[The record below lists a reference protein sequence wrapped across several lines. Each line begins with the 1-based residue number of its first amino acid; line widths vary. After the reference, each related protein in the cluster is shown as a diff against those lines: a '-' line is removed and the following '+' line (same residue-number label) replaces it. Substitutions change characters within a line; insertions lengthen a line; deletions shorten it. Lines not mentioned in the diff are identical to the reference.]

1 MSPETPCVPSFHSIH
16 GLSHLGS
23 SLQNPTAYSALS
35 TFLGSLFS
43 LFPRHK
49 AQCFSILL
57 DLISLDPEPPSEG
70 SANPLFDEDPIN
82 NYKEEARLVQ
92 ITGRWLSVF
101 VKVHHAEVADQ
112 LQQLCERVAL
122 VLQLHQQELLG
133 CSMKLWEQPR
143 KVLLL
148 YKLLI
153 LRMVLLSAPFN
164 SPCMADINMSI
175 QQLKEADQT
184 LMFQPLLSNVL

>member
-1 MSPETPCVPSFHSIH
+1 MVSPTI
-16 GLSHLGS
+16 GS
-23 SLQNPTAYSALS
+23 SLQNTTAYSALL

-92 ITGRWLSVF
+92 ITGRCLSVF

-133 CSMKLWEQPR
+133 CSMKLWEQPC

-184 LMFQPLLSNVL
+184 LMFQPLLSHVL